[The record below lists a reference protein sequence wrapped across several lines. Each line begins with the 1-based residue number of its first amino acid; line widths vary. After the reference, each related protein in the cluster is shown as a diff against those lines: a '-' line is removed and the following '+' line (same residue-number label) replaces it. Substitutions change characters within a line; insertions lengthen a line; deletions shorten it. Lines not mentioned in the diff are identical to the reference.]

1 MFQGRVAAKWPIVCE
16 HLKIFHDILL
26 AMETATNFAT
36 VESVSKSKRDFTSV
50 TDHRKLSLIFSRNA
64 SSFSR
69 LTGQVSSIIGVKK
82 AFRNDVKL
90 RIETKIYSCSTVQKR
105 QGKVVYTWFFNCH
118 PSWHDCKTACTKY
131 GEIVCIKHFISV
143 VASHLCLK

>member
-1 MFQGRVAAKWPIVCE
+1 
-16 HLKIFHDILL
+16 
-26 AMETATNFAT
+26 METATNFAT

-105 QGKVVYTWFFNCH
+105 QGEVVYT
-118 PSWHDCKTACTKY
+118 
-131 GEIVCIKHFISV
+131 
-143 VASHLCLK
+143 